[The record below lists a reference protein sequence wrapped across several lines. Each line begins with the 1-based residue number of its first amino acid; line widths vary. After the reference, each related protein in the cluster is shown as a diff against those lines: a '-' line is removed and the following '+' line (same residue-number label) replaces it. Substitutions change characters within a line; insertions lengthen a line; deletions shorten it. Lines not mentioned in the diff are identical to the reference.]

1 MARSSV
7 SLPSDAQTAM
17 ARPALSTCD
26 GTLATP
32 SLTSTTMARCD
43 SAAAKCACVAPATS
57 IRTLLP
63 VSHCHRSPPMTLIKA
78 DHPTLVPLGDAP

>member
-17 ARPALSTCD
+17 ALPTLSTYD

-32 SLTSTTMARCD
+32 SLTSTTTARCD
-43 SAAAKCACVAPATS
+43 SAPATS
-57 IRTLLP
+57 SRTLLP
-63 VSHCHRSPPMTLIKA
+63 VSHCHRSPPMTMIKA
-78 DHPTLVPLGDAP
+78 DHHTLVPLGDAP